1 MQNYATFYL
10 VTTLKSNNNKTMHV
24 VILSVNLVLWKEGR
38 EGGENKKK

>member
-10 VTTLKSNNNKTMHV
+10 VTTLKSNNKTMHV